1 MNHFKFH
8 ELILKLR
15 NNDDCGKRQHILE
28 TKQKNKKANGAGRT
42 KQPQKG
48 FIRNQNVNSSSEVL
62 PLSETRAVNCL
73 NTKFW

>member
-28 TKQKNKKANGAGRT
+28 TKQKNKKANGAGSSKAT
-42 KQPQKG
+42 TEG
-48 FIRNQNVNSSSEVL
+48 FYQESEC
-62 PLSETRAVNCL
+62 E
-73 NTKFW
+73 F